1 MTTLLLPTS
10 SPDEHFDGCNYA
22 IVHIDSKELK
32 YIDKLV
38 STACKNRRMYTNLV
52 KMYFWS
58 DVTFHDI
65 NENRLSD
72 IKSECV
78 FRMLDDII
86 VLGESSILPPG
97 TNIRTDCD
105 QMCIRPTK
113 QKASSDI
120 SLMSYEHY
128 NSIQI
133 ESASLSFEALS
144 NLVVRRS
151 KKF

>member
-10 SPDEHFDGCNYA
+10 SPVEHFDGCNYA

-38 STACKNRRMYTNLV
+38 SAACKNRRMYTNLV

-65 NENRLSD
+65 NENRLSE
-72 IKSECV
+72 IKRECV

-86 VLGESSILPPG
+86 VLGEGSILPSG

-120 SLMSYEHY
+120 SWMSYEHH

>member
-10 SPDEHFDGCNYA
+10 SPVEHFDGCNYA

-38 STACKNRRMYTNLV
+38 SAACKNRRMYTNLV

-72 IKSECV
+72 IKMRTKTPALYTS
-78 FRMLDDII
+78 
-86 VLGESSILPPG
+86 PPG
-97 TNIRTDCD
+97 ET
-105 QMCIRPTK
+105 
-113 QKASSDI
+113 SSG
-120 SLMSYEHY
+120 
-128 NSIQI
+128 
-133 ESASLSFEALS
+133 
-144 NLVVRRS
+144 VWC
-151 KKF
+151 